1 MKHKNNLIAF
11 TIISCLANIT
21 LPSFA
26 QSPTPQSGFRCDTSS
41 DIPTTI
47 YQNRQ
52 GVQEP
57 WIKWVSNYF
66 SGSGYNPVERCKIV
80 SSRLESY
87 RRNKQLKYLTIGKHN
102 NQKIICVAS
111 RYQGA
116 CEGIV
121 YTLKPGQNALK
132 ALNNLFTWRTQGVSD
147 NSNYETSSIPYI
159 EVGSRLDDSTPI
171 PSPPKTDNPR
181 GL

>member
-1 MKHKNNLIAF
+1 MKYKNNLIKF
-11 TIISCLANIT
+11 TIISCLATIT

-26 QSPTPQSGFRCDTSS
+26 QTSNAQTGFWCDTSS
-41 DIPTTI
+41 NIPTTV

-66 SGSGYNPVERCKIV
+66 SGSGFTPVERCKIV

-87 RRNKQLKYLTIGKHN
+87 RRNKKLKYLTIGKQN
-102 NQKIICVAS
+102 NQRIICVAS

-121 YTLKPGQNALK
+121 YTLKPGQNALQ

-147 NSNYETSSIPYI
+147 NSNYETSPVLYI

-171 PSPPKTDNPR
+171 PATPETENPR